1 MTTHIVIMAGG
12 QGTRLYPLSTAE
24 KPKQFLDLLGVGK
37 TLIQMT
43 YERFMQL
50 DPNAHVWVVTAKEYV
65 HWVREQIPSIPESR
79 ILAEPAPRNTAPC
92 ISYAIWKIKAEFG
105 KCNIV
110 VSPSDAFVSHADL
123 YAITI
128 KRALYFTASDK
139 PRIVC
144 VGIKPSRPHTG
155 YGYIKF
161 SSIDEMQKAGNQEDI
176 FKVSEFV
183 EKPDLETAKS
193 YLRAGN
199 YLWNAGIFIWN
210 SETIEAEIR
219 HFAPGIAEVMDRLSK
234 SFGTPEEDLETARLF
249 PTCEKISIDYA
260 VMEKSPDVWCIP
272 ADWPWDDLGSFAAI
286 ERLTGRE
293 IPAEIKEAQE
303 QYQLLKKVH

>member
-1 MTTHIVIMAGG
+1 MTNHFVIMAGG

-24 KPKQFLDLLGVGK
+24 KPKQFLDLLGSGK

-43 YERFMQL
+43 YERFKAV
-50 DPNAHVWVVTAKEYV
+50 DPDGYFWVVTSKDYIHWIKE
-65 HWVREQIPSIPESR
+65 QLPAIPDDQ
-79 ILAEPAPRNTAPC
+79 ILAEPVPRNTAPC
-92 ISYAIWKIKAEFG
+92 ISYAIWKIKARFG
-105 KCNIV
+105 QCNIV
-110 VSPSDAFVSHADL
+110 VSPSDAFVSRADL

-128 KRALYFTASDK
+128 KRALDFTASDK

-155 YGYIKF
+155 YGYIKI
-161 SSIDEMQKAGNQEDI
+161 SSIDEMQKTGSQEDI
-176 FKVSEFV
+176 FKVSKFV

-286 ERLTGRE
+286 ERITGRE